1 MKKHVLASLFICIA
15 AFAADLTSP
24 KIALPLN
31 EGDFQA
37 MPKFAKLANTQLMSW
52 VEGPGGKALYLDNKL
67 NEPKHA
73 IITIPLPAE
82 IKECKP
88 FSISLQVKTPANIK
102 KNRQYEILRV
112 SNGKKPGLR
121 LAMTWGSFRTDI
133 SEDGINIKSFSTATG
148 TFPQVEAN
156 KWYHLG
162 LVFDGKNI
170 NFYRDGVLF
179 YSKEAAYK
187 VSPKATVLNLFAT
200 SSAGACYYYEGAV
213 TNFKYYA
220 EALTAEE
227 MAKLATMQ

>member
-1 MKKHVLASLFICIA
+1 MKKHILASLLICIA

-31 EGDFQA
+31 EGDFQV
-37 MPKFAKLANTQLMSW
+37 MPKFAKLYNTQLMSW
-52 VEGPGGKALYLDNKL
+52 VDGPGGKALYLDNKL
-67 NEPKHA
+67 GEPKHA
-73 IITIPLPAE
+73 TITIPLPEE

-88 FSISLQVKTPANIK
+88 FTISLQVKTPANIK
-102 KNRQYEILRV
+102 RNRQYEIIRV
-112 SNGKKPGLR
+112 TNGKKPGLR
-121 LAMTWGSFRTDI
+121 FVMTWGRFRMDI
-133 SEDGINIKSFSTATG
+133 SEDGTNVKSFSAATG
-148 TFPQVEAN
+148 TFPQVESD

-179 YSKEAAYK
+179 YSQEAKYK
-187 VSPKATVLNLFAT
+187 VSPKASVLQLFST
-200 SSAGACYYYEGAV
+200 SSSGTCYYYEGAV

-227 MAKLATMQ
+227 MVKLATMQ

>member
-1 MKKHVLASLFICIA
+1 MKGQLLALFFTCIA

-37 MPKFAKLANTQLMSW
+37 IPQIAKLANTQLMSW
-52 VEGPGGKALYLDNKL
+52 VDGPGGKALYLDNKL

-73 IITIPLPAE
+73 MLTIPLPEE
-82 IKECKP
+82 IKERKP
-88 FSISLQVKTPANIK
+88 FSISLQVRTPADLK

-112 SNGKKPGLR
+112 TNGKKPGLR
-121 LAMTWGSFRTDI
+121 FVMTWGSFRTDI

-179 YSKEAAYK
+179 YSKEAPYK
-187 VSPKATVLNLFAT
+187 VSEKAKSLMLF
-200 SSAGACYYYEGAV
+200 SSSSSGTCYYYEGAV